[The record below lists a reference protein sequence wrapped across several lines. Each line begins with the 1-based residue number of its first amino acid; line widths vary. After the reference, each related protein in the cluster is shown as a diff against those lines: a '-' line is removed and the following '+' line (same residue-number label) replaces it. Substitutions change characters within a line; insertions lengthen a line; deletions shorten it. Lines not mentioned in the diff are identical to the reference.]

1 MREYLKG
8 WKEKGEI
15 HIPPI
20 PDTGEE
26 DVVIRA
32 YIPPYRKETVEE
44 REKEKEYT
52 DFPEADDEM
61 TVPLKTGVEPEGD
74 NAPTVLLR
82 REVKGTLY
90 LTRCSTGERILVSK
104 DPYIIGK
111 GSECDYII
119 KGNPS
124 VSRMH
129 IKIYQKDGA
138 RYLEDLVS
146 LNHTYVGEQEVT
158 EDIKLEDGME
168 ITLADEVFRVEI
180 EIEK

>member
-1 MREYLKG
+1 MVHKLLSC
-8 WKEKGEI
+8 
-15 HIPPI
+15 
-20 PDTGEE
+20 T
-26 DVVIRA
+26 
-32 YIPPYRKETVEE
+32 
-44 REKEKEYT
+44 
-52 DFPEADDEM
+52 DEM

-74 NAPTVLLR
+74 DAPTVLLR

-168 ITLADEVFRVEI
+168 ITLADEAFRVEI

>member
-1 MREYLKG
+1 M
-8 WKEKGEI
+8 
-15 HIPPI
+15 
-20 PDTGEE
+20 
-26 DVVIRA
+26 
-32 YIPPYRKETVEE
+32 
-44 REKEKEYT
+44 
-52 DFPEADDEM
+52 
-61 TVPLKTGVEPEGD
+61 
-74 NAPTVLLR
+74 LLR

-168 ITLADEVFRVEI
+168 ITLADEAFRVEI